1 MAKNKNSNL
10 KDLLKNLSSIS
21 HWFEN
26 QEEVDLEIGL
36 EKIKEATLL
45 IKKAKTKIKN
55 IENEF
60 QEIKK
65 EL

>member
-1 MAKNKNSNL
+1 MAKNKNNNL
-10 KDLLKNLSSIS
+10 KDLLENLSSIS

>member
-45 IKKAKTKIKN
+45 IKEAKTKIKN